1 MQEQAIPWW
10 AKLVLIAAMVIGS
23 DPTSEPVI
31 NRLANFNIGCQ
42 ANWAMAQR

>member
-1 MQEQAIPWW
+1 MDNEAVPWW

-31 NRLANFNIGCQ
+31 QKLVNFNIGCQ
-42 ANWAMAQR
+42 AIWAVRG